1 MLGCR
6 PGWVVSIS
14 LALLALAGCA
24 RPAKE
29 IPIKGA
35 AYALMPVP
43 APNNVP
49 REYRIGPLDLINI
62 TVFQEPDLTLQNV
75 QVDTGGSVILPLIGK
90 VQAGGRTSSELSRD
104 IAARLQTSYLVNPQ
118 VSVIVAT
125 SVSQKVTVDGSVGQP
140 GVYAIQGRTTLIDAL
155 AMARGTTRV
164 ASLNQIL
171 IFRDI
176 DGRPAAARFNIA
188 RIRMGKEPNPEI
200 LGNDVVVVGF
210 SNVKGVYR
218 DFLAASAL
226 TSAFVYAVGR

>member
-29 IPIKGA
+29 IPTKGA

-104 IAARLQTSYLVNPQ
+104 IAARLQASYLVNPQ